1 MLGFEEKDIYVES
14 DVLIIGGGSAGM
26 WAAKV
31 IKERSPESQVLIVDK
46 GPEKWGGQMSLCGG
60 SIDILLPD
68 ENVDDWVK
76 DLVYYYDG
84 LCEQDVL
91 EKLISVTYDR
101 MKDYETMGCEFLKK
115 PDGNLKAVPQRG
127 LPHFKMYSPKR
138 AGQGGEDMVNGL
150 SNAIEKLG
158 VKRMNRLMITKL
170 LKHGNQICGALGF
183 NTITGA
189 FHVFKAK
196 AVLMACGNCSWK
208 PSYGKNGASGDGL
221 QIAYEAGAELRN
233 FEFAKVWNVPR
244 LFSWEGQTLL
254 IPLGARFVNRLGETF
269 MEKYSPVLGSNT
281 DPHYITMAMAKEVM
295 EGRGPIYFDVS
306 GIPEGNADLTHPKAG
321 WMLLNYQKLLD
332 LGIDFFHDNTEWTPQ
347 LQDTMGGIVTDMDG
361 RTSVPGLFAAGR
373 TRSIDPG
380 VYIGGFS
387 MASTA
392 ATGYLTGQ
400 AIADYLPQAAA
411 CAPVDQAEVEAY
423 KKALYQP
430 VANNGIKPS
439 EVMHQIQELIFPYDV
454 SILKTGSGL
463 QKALDQLEWVK
474 ANLLQRMNAA
484 DPHYLMKLHEVQGT
498 AFITELYL
506 KASLSRE
513 ESRAGHYRD
522 DFPTLSDDGLYWMTF
537 KKGANGQ
544 LEERKVPVPIEKY
557 KHPIE
562 KYYYNNFNFS

>member
-1 MLGFEEKDIYVES
+1 MLGFEKNDIRVET

-31 IKERSPESQVLIVDK
+31 IKERLPDSQVLIVDK

-60 SIDILLPD
+60 GIDIMMP
-68 ENVDDWVK
+68 EESVDDWVK

-84 LCEQDVL
+84 LCEQDAL

-101 MKDYETMGCEFLKK
+101 MKDYEEMGCEFLKR
-115 PDGNLKAVPQRG
+115 PDGSLKAVPQRG
-127 LPHFKMYSPKR
+127 LPNFKMYSPKR
-138 AGQGGEDMVNGL
+138 SGQGGEDMVNGL
-150 SNAIEKLG
+150 SGAIEKLG

-170 LKHGNQICGALGF
+170 LKHEDRVCGAAGF
-183 NTITGA
+183 NIITGE
-189 FHVFKAK
+189 FYVFQAK
-196 AVLMACGNCSWK
+196 VVLMACGNCSWK

-221 QIAYEAGAELRN
+221 QVAYEAGAELRN

-281 DPHYITMAMAKEVM
+281 DPHYITMAMAKEV
-295 EGRGPIYFDVS
+295 EAGRGPIYFDVS
-306 GIPEGNADLTHPKAG
+306 RIPEGNADLTHPKAG

-332 LGIDFFHDNTEWTPQ
+332 MGIDFFHQNTEWTAQ
-347 LQDTMGGIVTDMDG
+347 LQDTMGGVITDIDG

-392 ATGYLTGQ
+392 ATGYLAGH
-400 AIADYLPQAAA
+400 AMADELADAAV
-411 CAPVDQAEVEAY
+411 APIDRAEVEAH
-423 KKALYQP
+423 KQALYQP
-430 VANNGIKPS
+430 VSDSGLKPS
-439 EVMHQIQELIFPYDV
+439 AVMRQIQELVFPYDV
-454 SILKTGSGL
+454 SILKTGAGL

-474 ANLLQRMNAA
+474 ANLLQRMSAA
-484 DPHYLMKLHEVQGT
+484 DGHYLMKLREVQGT
-498 AFITELYL
+498 VFITELYL
-506 KASLSRE
+506 RASLSRE

-522 DFPTLSDDGLYWMTF
+522 DFPALSENGLYWMTYR
-537 KKGANGQ
+537 KGAGGE
-544 LEERKVPVPIEKY
+544 LEARKVPVPIERY
-557 KHPIE
+557 KHPLE
-562 KYYYNNFNFS
+562 KSYYNNFTFA